1 MSDYLLR
8 GAISNAVNFPSISAE
23 EAPKLKPFIALAE
36 KLGSFAGQLTESG
49 IKQMRITYEGG
60 VAEMNTKAL
69 TSAAVAGLLRP
80 MLQEV
85 NVVSAPIV
93 ARDRGIVVEETRR
106 DAEGE
111 GDYDSLITLAVVTDR
126 QTRAVS
132 GTVFADGRPRIIDI
146 KGIRMDAEFAP
157 SMLYVTNQDK
167 PGFVGR
173 FATLLAEAGINIATF
188 HLGRE
193 SLGGNAIALVEIDG
207 TVPAEVLAKV
217 RQIPNVQQVK
227 PLQF

>member
-1 MSDYLLR
+1 
-8 GAISNAVNFPSISAE
+8 
-23 EAPKLKPFIALAE
+23 
-36 KLGSFAGQLTESG
+36 
-49 IKQMRITYEGG
+49 
-60 VAEMNTKAL
+60 
-69 TSAAVAGLLRP
+69 
-80 MLQEV
+80 
-85 NVVSAPIV
+85 
-93 ARDRGIVVEETRR
+93 
-106 DAEGE
+106 
-111 GDYDSLITLAVVTDR
+111 LITLAVVTDR

-167 PGFVGR
+167 PGFIRR

-188 HLGRE
+188 HLGRD
-193 SLGGNAIALVEIDG
+193 SQGGNAIALVEVDG
-207 TVPAEVLAKV
+207 SVPAEVLAKV

>member
-1 MSDYLLR
+1 
-8 GAISNAVNFPSISAE
+8 
-23 EAPKLKPFIALAE
+23 
-36 KLGSFAGQLTESG
+36 
-49 IKQMRITYEGG
+49 
-60 VAEMNTKAL
+60 
-69 TSAAVAGLLRP
+69 

-93 ARDRGIVVEETRR
+93 ARDRGIIVEETRR
-106 DAEGE
+106 DAE

-132 GTVFADGRPRIIDI
+132 GTVFADGRPRIIAI

-207 TVPAEVLAKV
+207 TVPAEVLTKV